1 MIPMTCSNLSANN
14 WICFLNLLNF
24 LKNIKKNV
32 SLWQFLTTC
41 TFIVTVKILDNYL
54 ILKTE
59 NYIAYQVEYICDQH
73 LAGENWFLFT
83 WLHVFLWERLLLHMI
98 SFIVLSSS
106 SINFFHLVLMMYLQ
120 SGVQSASWTWLGF
133 FLQYNDTLFKRV
145 GHNLITYRMYITRYT
160 WLHRL

>member
-14 WICFLNLLNF
+14 WICFLNLF
-24 LKNIKKNV
+24 
-32 SLWQFLTTC
+32 
-41 TFIVTVKILDNYL
+41 
-54 ILKTE
+54 
-59 NYIAYQVEYICDQH
+59 QVEYICDQH

-83 WLHVFLWERLLLHMI
+83 WLHVFLWERLLLHLI

-120 SGVQSASWTWLGF
+120 SDVQSASWTWLGF

-145 GHNLITYRMYITRYT
+145 GHNLITYRMYITQIYMAAQALIQMIKSCTSYQNSRNT
-160 WLHRL
+160 PNVIHF

>member
-24 LKNIKKNV
+24 
-32 SLWQFLTTC
+32 
-41 TFIVTVKILDNYL
+41 
-54 ILKTE
+54 
-59 NYIAYQVEYICDQH
+59 QVEYICDQH

-133 FLQYNDTLFKRV
+133 FLQYNDTLFKTV